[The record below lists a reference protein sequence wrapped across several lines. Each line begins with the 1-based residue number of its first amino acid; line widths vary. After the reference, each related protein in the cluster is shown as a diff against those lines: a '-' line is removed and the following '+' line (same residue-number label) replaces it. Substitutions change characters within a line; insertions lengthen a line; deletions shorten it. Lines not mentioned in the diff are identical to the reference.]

1 MNAAVF
7 AYSRTGIQTAKRV
20 SRALHDMDVSLY
32 TPAHLEEP
40 GFLPIE
46 PSVYALEF
54 SRRDALIF
62 VGACGIAV
70 REIAPYVRD
79 KKTDPAV
86 LVLDERARHVIPLLS
101 GHIGGANRLALR
113 LSSMLGAD
121 PVITTATDVNGKF
134 AVDEFAARTG
144 CAISDMQLAKAFAAG
159 ILERDLPLASAF
171 PIVSPLP
178 GGVYEAGSG
187 ALGVYIGC
195 DVREPFQ
202 KTLRLIPKKL
212 RVGLGCRRGVCAS
225 AITSAIRHVF
235 AENRLDLRAISGVFS
250 IDLKKDEPGLL
261 MACRENGWSVSFYPA
276 QTLQAVPG
284 EFTAS
289 SFVASVTGVD
299 NVCER
304 AAMVG
309 AEQLLVSKTA
319 MDGVTVA
326 VALMHWEVHFG

>member
-1 MNAAVF
+1 MNAAIF
-7 AYSRTGIQTAKRV
+7 CYSGAGIQTAKRV

-235 AENRLDLRAISGVFS
+235 AENRLDLRAISGVF
-250 IDLKKDEPGLL
+250 
-261 MACRENGWSVSFYPA
+261 
-276 QTLQAVPG
+276 
-284 EFTAS
+284 
-289 SFVASVTGVD
+289 
-299 NVCER
+299 
-304 AAMVG
+304 
-309 AEQLLVSKTA
+309 
-319 MDGVTVA
+319 
-326 VALMHWEVHFG
+326 

>member
-1 MNAAVF
+1 M
-7 AYSRTGIQTAKRV
+7 
-20 SRALHDMDVSLY
+20 
-32 TPAHLEEP
+32 
-40 GFLPIE
+40 
-46 PSVYALEF
+46 
-54 SRRDALIF
+54 
-62 VGACGIAV
+62 
-70 REIAPYVRD
+70 
-79 KKTDPAV
+79 
-86 LVLDERARHVIPLLS
+86 
-101 GHIGGANRLALR
+101 
-113 LSSMLGAD
+113 
-121 PVITTATDVNGKF
+121 NGKF

-159 ILERDLPLASAF
+159 ILEREMPLCSAF

-178 GGVYEAGSG
+178 GGVYEADSG
-187 ALGVYIGC
+187 HLGVYIGC
-195 DVREPFQ
+195 DVQDPFQ
-202 KTLRLIPKKL
+202 KTLRLIPRKL

-235 AENRLDLRAISGVFS
+235 AENRLDLRAISGIFS

-304 AAMVG
+304 AAMLG

-326 VALMHWEVHFG
+326 VALEHWEVHFG